1 MNKAFK
7 VVLLLI
13 LSLSVLVSCKTD
25 NSQQGQEQVTT
36 DIIQNPVTAYGDI
49 KTEGLPAIRFENTEH
64 DFGAIIE
71 GEIVE
76 HTFNFTNTGGSDLV
90 LTKVSASC
98 GCTIPKYDTSPV
110 APGEHG
116 KIVVS
121 FNSENRKGSQS
132 KTIKVLANTQP
143 NLTELK
149 ITANILY

>member
-7 VVLLLI
+7 VVILFF
-13 LSLSVLVSCKTD
+13 LSLSVVVSCKTD
-25 NSQQGQEQVTT
+25 NNQQGQVTT
-36 DIIQNPVTAYGDI
+36 DIIQNPVTASGDI
-49 KTEGLPAIRFENTEH
+49 KAEGLPAIRFEKTEH

-110 APGEHG
+110 APGEQG

-121 FNSENRKGSQS
+121 FNSENRKGNQS